1 MRVPTTIDK
10 NCLSAYNSSKYPW
23 TGQTSQGSTIKAWDW
38 SIPKSLQEQCV
49 ECIAKNWIEWPILDE
64 IVLQEDRLLLLDILA
79 ETVPLEL
86 AVSHI
91 NDEVYWEKC
100 YLNRW
105 PNKLPKDTAKSRSSK
120 TTGAQTGN
128 KLEANAW
135 KKYYCEMH
143 LRDYLES
150 LKPENY
156 NPVEIKQLCGLCGPY
171 VDALE
176 IHETICSEASNG
188 KIPLHAL
195 LTGLEHLKMLSLRFK
210 QTYAKDEFSWN
221 TVTTSYQDMSLL
233 AKGLQNIRLQ
243 ELRLTDSDIDCD
255 KAIIILKALC
265 KHDLAVLD
273 LSHCKIGDRGAVAIA
288 RFTTLCPVRELY
300 LVNNRIGKYTIRPLL
315 MGHPNLL
322 IANLARNSGTKGVKS
337 LAYAVAQEGC
347 ELHHLDLHL
356 NHVSDQAGNI
366 LLASLVKYN
375 QSLKSILL
383 SSCSLTN
390 HFQIARALKHRNCI
404 ERLDVSN
411 NALGEDTGLELL
423 RALKSNSTMR
433 KLDVRMCKISS
444 STEAGIQH
452 EVHKNRIGWSKDC
465 ASESVAW
472 DDILKAEIENA
483 LITTQGFND

>member
-1 MRVPTTIDK
+1 F
-10 NCLSAYNSSKYPW
+10 
-23 TGQTSQGSTIKAWDW
+23 Q
-38 SIPKSLQEQCV
+38 
-49 ECIAKNWIEWPILDE
+49 
-64 IVLQEDRLLLLDILA
+64 
-79 ETVPLEL
+79 
-86 AVSHI
+86 
-91 NDEVYWEKC
+91 
-100 YLNRW
+100 
-105 PNKLPKDTAKSRSSK
+105 
-120 TTGAQTGN
+120 
-128 KLEANAW
+128 
-135 KKYYCEMH
+135 
-143 LRDYLES
+143 
-150 LKPENY
+150 
-156 NPVEIKQLCGLCGPY
+156 IKQLCGLCGPY

-423 RALKSNSTMR
+423 RALKSNSTLR

-465 ASESVAW
+465 ASESVEDVAW